1 MRKANGAGKAVGKI
15 VTYLLIVLL
24 VLGVAG
30 AVFYFVAKQEG
41 VSFYV
46 EYDGTRY
53 YSGINEGNLWLP
65 AGDTYSFSVKSLT
78 GGDVDYSVSV
88 ESNGEHNFTF
98 VADGEFQDFYIKD
111 NEENNDYS
119 QVFSLQKDSD
129 AFSVSLPQGLTVEK
143 AIEGKFGAD
152 IQLQKELSAVPY
164 FMLVLRSG
172 ENVIRL
178 FFAFEMQLVL
188 DNSGIIF

>member
-78 GGDVDYSVSV
+78 EGDVEYDVSVSSFG
-88 ESNGEHNFTF
+88 SNNFAF
-98 VADGEFQDFYIKD
+98 LLNGKYQQFYGTD
-111 NEENNDYS
+111 EASNDYS
-119 QVFSLQKDSD
+119 EIFGLQKQADGF
-129 AFSVSLPQGLTVEK
+129 ALTLPEGLTVEK
-143 AIEGKFGAD
+143 VLEAKYGGDVQLIEEF
-152 IQLQKELSAVPY
+152 QKDLPCFVIS
-164 FMLVLRSG
+164 LVSG
-172 ENVIRL
+172 ESRL
-178 FFAFEMQLVL
+178 SIGFSFEYALVL
-188 DNSGIIF
+188 DSSSIVF